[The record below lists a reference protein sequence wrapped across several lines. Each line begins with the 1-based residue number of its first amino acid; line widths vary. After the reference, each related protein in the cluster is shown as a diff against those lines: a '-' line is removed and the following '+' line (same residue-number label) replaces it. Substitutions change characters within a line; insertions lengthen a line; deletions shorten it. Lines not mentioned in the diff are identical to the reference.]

1 MKNIT
6 LLFFLVVF
14 HYGIAQSV
22 VYTTDFSD
30 DTYPGWAFYD
40 QDGDGNNWGDQNQI
54 TDGMGGFVTP
64 PSLISR
70 SWQGTPLT
78 PDNWAVSP
86 AIDLTNAS
94 GTIDL
99 EYITQVAAQA
109 WDEEK
114 YSLYISTSDDINVLT
129 TLTPDLTETLG
140 DPFDAGTPVT
150 HNFDLS
156 GFAGQVIYVVFRH
169 WDCTDEDFLAIHSIE
184 VEAATLN
191 INSFDTVNFN
201 YFVDAQSKLNL
212 SANEAL
218 SSVKLFNLLG
228 QEVLAKKLS
237 NQNESIDL
245 NSLNSGVYL
254 AQVQVNNK
262 VETFKFV
269 KK

>member
-1 MKNIT
+1 MKKIT
-6 LLFFLVVF
+6 LLFLMMFCF
-14 HYGIAQSV
+14 GAYAQQSV
-22 VYTTDFSD
+22 FFTDFTD

-40 QDGDGNNWGDQNQI
+40 QDGDGNNWGDLNQI
-54 TDGMGGFVTP
+54 GDGSGGFTTP

-70 SWQGTPLT
+70 SWQSTPLT

-99 EYITQVAAQA
+99 EYITQVAAA
-109 WDEEK
+109 SWDEEK

-129 TLTPDLTETLG
+129 TLTADFTETLG
-140 DPFDAGTPVT
+140 DALDTGIPVT

-169 WDCTDEDFLAIHSIE
+169 WDCTDEDFLAIHSME
-184 VEAATLN
+184 VTATTL
-191 INSFDTVNFN
+191 STDTFNTLNFN
-201 YFVDAQSKLNL
+201 YFVDAQNMLNL
-212 SANEAL
+212 NANEAL
-218 SSVKLFNLLG
+218 SQVKLYNMLG
-228 QEVLAKKLS
+228 QEVMSKNLS
-237 NQNESIDL
+237 NQNEAIDINAL
-245 NSLNSGVYL
+245 NTGVYL
-254 AQVQVNNK
+254 AKVQINNA